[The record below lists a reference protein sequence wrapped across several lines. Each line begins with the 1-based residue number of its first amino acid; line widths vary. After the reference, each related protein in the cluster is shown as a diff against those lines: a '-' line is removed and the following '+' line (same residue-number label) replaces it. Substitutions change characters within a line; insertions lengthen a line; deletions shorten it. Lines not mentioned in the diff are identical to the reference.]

1 MSLSLSWKR
10 RVLEPVLALFR
21 QGMSDE
27 TIALSIALGV
37 VLGVFPVF
45 GCPTI
50 FCALAALALGLN
62 LPAIQA
68 VNYLAYPL
76 QIILLA
82 PFICLGR
89 WMFRF
94 TPGSTSLL
102 TAGLHA
108 IVAWFCVC
116 VPAGL
121 LLYMLTCAVLRRRHA
136 PAFSD
141 LRDFRQAK
149 LPAPPSSIAAT
160 KTMKLVIPSEIK
172 PYGKLRFPHILHQAV
187 DRGNGVDVGN
197 VGVRQSVVRMV
208 KSVEHFEPE
217 SQPPTLAEYRKA
229 FRQAAIDHINTG
241 TDQNITSRISKA
253 GLVASRTANH
263 RRWRESGCVEPA

>member
-1 MSLSLSWKR
+1 MSLSVSWT
-10 RVLEPVLALFR
+10 RVLEPVLALSR
-21 QGMSDE
+21 QGMADE
-27 TIALSIALGV
+27 AIALSIALGV

-76 QIILLA
+76 QLILLA

-94 TPGSTSLL
+94 TPSSTSLL

-121 LLYMLTCAVLRRRHA
+121 LLYVLLCAVLRRRHQ
-136 PAFSD
+136 P
-141 LRDFRQAK
+141 LEIEPYRK
-149 LPAPPSSIAAT
+149 LS
-160 KTMKLVIPSEIK
+160 
-172 PYGKLRFPHILHQAV
+172 FPHILHQAV
-187 DRGNGVDVGN
+187 DCGNGVDVGN
-197 VGVRQSVVRMV
+197 IRVRQGVIRMI
-208 KSVEHFEPE
+208 KGVEHFETE
-217 SQPPTLAEYRKA
+217 SQPPILAEYWKT
-229 FRQAAIDHINTG
+229 FGEAAIDHVNTG
-241 TDQNITSRISKA
+241 TKQDIASSIAEA
-253 GLVASRTANH
+253 GLVAGRTANH
-263 RRWRESGCVEPA
+263 RRRREGGCIEPA

>member
-1 MSLSLSWKR
+1 MSLSVSWTR
-10 RVLEPVLALFR
+10 RVLEPVLALSR
-21 QGMSDE
+21 QGMADE
-27 TIALSIALGV
+27 AIALSIALGV

-76 QIILLA
+76 QLILLA
-82 PFICLGR
+82 PFLCLGR

-102 TAGLHA
+102 IAGLHA

-121 LLYMLTCAVLRRRHA
+121 LLYVLLCAVLRNRTVRRTA
-136 PAFSD
+136 
-141 LRDFRQAK
+141 
-149 LPAPPSSIAAT
+149 LPAYPS
-160 KTMKLVIPSEIK
+160 P
-172 PYGKLRFPHILHQAV
+172 
-187 DRGNGVDVGN
+187 
-197 VGVRQSVVRMV
+197 
-208 KSVEHFEPE
+208 
-217 SQPPTLAEYRKA
+217 
-229 FRQAAIDHINTG
+229 
-241 TDQNITSRISKA
+241 
-253 GLVASRTANH
+253 
-263 RRWRESGCVEPA
+263 GC